1 MGASKGTFRKDKKEL
16 VNAIEDRVPCFL
28 TKQWRLSPIGSTVP
42 GTRTVA
48 ILSNRETAD
57 LAAEVSSYFPNHLLL
72 DVSRIDNNQSD
83 IDWKEFDG
91 IVDVIGCGEHDEDR
105 LDWIE
110 LVQKVVEFGHKEG
123 LRLLCVTKG
132 LESFQN
138 ASVRMA
144 GASRAGLYRM
154 LQSEYSHL
162 TSRHMD
168 AEGIIDHHRLA
179 KQIADEFYSDSHD
192 TEVCYRDGLRYQAFL
207 KAHPETGKEAE
218 QNAAFPKDH
227 VLLITGGTRGIG
239 LLCARHFAEH
249 YGVKKLVLTGREELP
264 PREEWAR
271 FDTSNTS
278 VAQKIQAV
286 RELEA
291 QGVQVQ
297 MLSLALSDDAQVGQ
311 TLQHIRQTL
320 GTIGG
325 VIHCA
330 GLTDMDTLA
339 FIRKTADDIQRVLEP
354 KVSGLTTLYRHV
366 CNEPLQFFVVFSSVS
381 AIIPELSAGQADYA
395 MANSYMDY
403 FAEAHQTYVPI
414 ISVQWP
420 NWKETGMGEV
430 TNQAYRESGLLS
442 ITNSEG
448 LRFLDQILSRM
459 YGPVVLPAMANQTN
473 WEPELLMM
481 RRKRHEGGLQEAAL
495 QSTSA
500 RDIED
505 VDAVSKNDGLL
516 SETQSLLC

>member
-1 MGASKGTFRKDKKEL
+1 M
-16 VNAIEDRVPCFL
+16 FL
-28 TKQWRLSPIGSTVP
+28 TKQWSLSPSGSTVP
-42 GTRTVA
+42 VTRTVA
-48 ILSNRETAD
+48 ILSNQETAD
-57 LAAEVSSYFPNHLLL
+57 LAAEVSTYFPNHLIL
-72 DVSRIDNNQSD
+72 DVSRIDWYQSD

-91 IVDVIGCGEHDEDR
+91 LVDVIGCGEDDKDQ

-110 LVQKVVEFGHKEG
+110 WVQRLVEFGHKEG

-138 ASVRMA
+138 TFVRMA

-168 AEGIIDHHRLA
+168 AEEVIDHHRLA

-192 TEVCYRDGLRYQAFL
+192 TEICYRGGLRYQAFL
-207 KAHPETGKEAE
+207 KAYSETGEGAE
-218 QNAAFPKDH
+218 QRMAFPKDH
-227 VLLITGGTRGIG
+227 VLFITGGTRGIG

-249 YGVKKLVLTGREELP
+249 YGVKKLVLTGREQLP
-264 PREEWAR
+264 PREEWAH
-271 FDTSNTS
+271 FETSNTS
-278 VAQKIQAV
+278 AAEKIQAV

-297 MLSLALSDDAQVGQ
+297 MLSLTLSDDAQVEQ
-311 TLQHIRQTL
+311 TLQHIRQTI
-320 GTIGG
+320 GPIGG

-339 FIRKTADDIQRVLEP
+339 FIRKTPDDIQRVLEP
-354 KVSGLTTLYRHV
+354 KVAGLTTLYRHV
-366 CNEPLQFFVVFSSVS
+366 CNEPLQFFVLFSSVS
-381 AIIPELSAGQADYA
+381 AIIPQLSAGQADYA

-403 FAEAHQTYVPI
+403 FAEAHQENAPI

-430 TNQAYRESGLLS
+430 TNDAYRESGLLS

-448 LRFLDQILSRM
+448 LRF
-459 YGPVVLPAMANQTN
+459 
-473 WEPELLMM
+473 
-481 RRKRHEGGLQEAAL
+481 
-495 QSTSA
+495 
-500 RDIED
+500 
-505 VDAVSKNDGLL
+505 
-516 SETQSLLC
+516 